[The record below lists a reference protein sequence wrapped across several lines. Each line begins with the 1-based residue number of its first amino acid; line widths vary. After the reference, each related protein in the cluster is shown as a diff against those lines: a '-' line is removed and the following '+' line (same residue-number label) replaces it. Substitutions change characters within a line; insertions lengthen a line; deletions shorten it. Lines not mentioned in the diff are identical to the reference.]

1 MIDKEK
7 YILYL
12 QLSKRLDS
20 GFIRMAAELKLY
32 GVHLIP
38 VQVKEIDHFLASTKV
53 PLIVLTNTMK
63 SWGIF
68 HQARK
73 SGLDF
78 FLKAGKI
85 KMFHLNSFR
94 EIIEFRGLSQKG
106 YYQMIP
112 LPIRFDKAVFTV
124 LADYEKGTGK
134 NNTWPGGR
142 RAKLPQMSGE

>member
-7 YILYL
+7 YILHL

-38 VQVKEIDHFLASTKV
+38 VQLKEIDHFLTSSKV
-53 PLIVLTNTMK
+53 PIIVLTNTIQ
-63 SWGIF
+63 SWTTF
-68 HQARK
+68 QKARK
-73 SGLDF
+73 TGLEF

-85 KMFHLNSFR
+85 KMFHLNSFK
-94 EIIEFRGLSQKG
+94 EIIEYRVLKQKG
-106 YYQMIP
+106 YYQLIS

-124 LADYEKGTGK
+124 LSDYEKSSGK
-134 NNTWPGGR
+134 DNAWPGGR
-142 RAKLPQMSGE
+142 RAKLPSMSND